1 MSSHMVEI
9 CQNVRDCMGNYYQL
23 MKEEGF
29 VTRGSISS
37 LKDIHKRE
45 FDDLWFDESESE
57 VYFIKNLRAAINC
70 GNMNFGLLL

>member
-45 FDDLWFDESESE
+45 FDDL
-57 VYFIKNLRAAINC
+57 
-70 GNMNFGLLL
+70 